1 MNEARHF
8 TFESGTVPAARPR
21 IPFMAWALVVL
32 LLALFAAQ
40 NLVEMTRESCSSDEV
55 AHLPAGYTYLLK
67 HDFRLNREHPPLM
80 KVLCALPLLALHP
93 KIDFNNPEWPEASP
107 RSSAQ
112 FGFNFLYAND
122 ADRLL
127 FWGRVPVVLIAV
139 LLGFFIFRWAQQ
151 LYGYPAGLFALGLFA
166 FSPNIIAHSH
176 LVTTDLGF
184 SAFSTISF
192 YFLWRYLSDG
202 KPRSFLGSAAAMGAA
217 LASKFSAIF
226 LFPVALLLLW
236 MFYGAARN
244 KSDPA
249 APAHSRAGADDFKSA
264 AEGRDPRHFL
274 NAAAWSQQLQVD
286 RKKVLAVLAFVG
298 IAVIVVQLSYLDS
311 PDVTLYLKG
320 MLQVDKNFDPQNPAY
335 LHGSLSIGGWWYYY
349 VVAFLV
355 KATAPFLILILIRLI
370 QLIRGRAT
378 DWWPSLFLILPSLVL
393 FTAVSVFAAPIG
405 IRYVL
410 PVFPLLMVYVS
421 GVARTFKTSRA
432 ALAICGVLLCWHIAS
447 SLAAFPY
454 SLSYFNELAGGPSQG
469 IYWLDDSNLDWGQDL
484 KGVKQVMSRMGIE
497 SVTLYPFNSYDNP
510 EYYGIPMRRPSDRE
524 WAQMVT
530 SPNPPPPGVY
540 VVSGHW
546 VAIMHG
552 LGIDWVKKY
561 PVIAH
566 LGYSIYFFRIS

>member
-1 MNEARHF
+1 VTA
-8 TFESGTVPAARPR
+8 PAARPR
-21 IPFMAWALVVL
+21 VPFAAWALVVL

-40 NLVEMTRESCSSDEV
+40 NLVEMTRESCSSDEI

-93 KIDFNNPEWPEASP
+93 KIDFNNPEWQDASP
-107 RSSAQ
+107 RSAAQ
-112 FGFNFLYAND
+112 FGFNFLYSND

-139 LLGFFIFRWAQQ
+139 LLGFFVFRWAQQ
-151 LYGYPAGLFALGLFA
+151 LYGYPAGLFALALFA

-184 SAFSTISF
+184 SAFLTISF

-202 KPRSFLGSAAAMGAA
+202 KPRAFLWSAITMGAA

-244 KSDPA
+244 RSDA
-249 APAHSRAGADDFKSA
+249 AGGDSPNFLNSA
-264 AEGRDPRHFL
+264 AWPRL
-274 NAAAWSQQLQVD
+274 MQME
-286 RKKVLAVLAFVG
+286 RKKVVAILAFVG
-298 IAVIVVQLSYLDS
+298 IAVIVVQLSYLGS
-311 PDVTLYLKG
+311 PNVTLYLKG
-320 MLQVDKNFDPQNPAY
+320 MLQVDKNYDPQYPAY
-335 LHGSLSIGGWWYYY
+335 LHGSFSTGGWWYYY

-355 KATAPFLILILIRLI
+355 KTTVPFLILILVRLI
-370 QLIRGRAT
+370 QLIRDRAT
-378 DWWPSLFLILPSLVL
+378 DWWPSLFLLLPGLVL
-393 FTAVSVFAAPIG
+393 FAAVSVFAAPIG

-421 GVARTFKTSRA
+421 GVVRTFKTRKV
-432 ALAICGVLLCWHIAS
+432 ALAIFGVLLCWHIAS

-454 SLSYFNELAGGPSQG
+454 SLSYFNELVGGPSQG
-469 IYWLDDSNLDWGQDL
+469 IYWLDDSNLDWGQNL
-484 KGVKQVMSRMGIE
+484 KGVKQVMNRMGIA
-497 SVTLYPFNSYDNP
+497 SVTLYPFNSYSNP
-510 EYYGIPMRRPSDRE
+510 EYYGIPMHRPSDQE
-524 WAQMVT
+524 WARMVT
-530 SPNPPPPGVY
+530 NPNPPPPGVY

>member
-1 MNEARHF
+1 MSEVRHF
-8 TFESGTVPAARPR
+8 TFESGTAREARPR
-21 IPFMAWALVVL
+21 IPFAARALVVL

-55 AHLPAGYTYLLK
+55 AHLPAGYTYLIK
-67 HDFRLNREHPPLM
+67 RDFRLNREHPPLI

-93 KIDFNNPEWPEASP
+93 KIDFNNPEWAEASP

-112 FGFNFLYAND
+112 FGFNFLYSND

-127 FWGRVPVVLIAV
+127 FWGRLPVVLIAV
-139 LLGFFIFRWAQQ
+139 LLGFFVFRWAQQ
-151 LYGYPAGLFALGLFA
+151 LYGYQAGLFALALFS
-166 FSPNIIAHSH
+166 FSPNMIAHSH

-202 KPRSFLGSAAAMGAA
+202 KPRAFLGSAVAMGAA

-244 KSDPA
+244 KSDLA
-249 APAHSRAGADDFKSA
+249 APSGSPAGADDSESA
-264 AEGRDPRHFL
+264 MQGGDSRHFL
-274 NAAAWSQQLQVD
+274 NAAAWSRLIQME
-286 RKKVLAVLAFVG
+286 RKKVVAILAFIG
-298 IAVIVVQLSYLDS
+298 IAAIVVQLSYLGS
-311 PDVTLYLKG
+311 PNVTLYLKG
-320 MLQVDKNFDPQNPAY
+320 MLQVDKNYDPQHLAY
-335 LHGSLSIGGWWYYY
+335 LHGSFSSGGWWYYY

-355 KATAPFLILILIRLI
+355 KTTVPFLILILVRLI
-370 QLIRGRAT
+370 QLIRHRAT
-378 DWWPSLFLILPSLVL
+378 DWWPSLFLLLPGLVL

-421 GVARTFKTSRA
+421 GAVKTFKTSKA
-432 ALAICGVLLCWHIAS
+432 AIAIFGVLLCWHIAS

-454 SLSYFNELAGGPSQG
+454 SLSYFNELAGGPSRG

-484 KGVKQVMSRMGIE
+484 KGVKQVMSKMGIDT
-497 SVTLYPFNSYDNP
+497 VTLYPFNAYDNP
-510 EYYGIPMRRPSDRE
+510 EYYGIPMRRPSNQE
-524 WAQMVT
+524 WARMVT